1 MCCKRSGIDGGV
13 TQSRAFT
20 GEGAT
25 MKSPYTVAAL
35 AIVSMQMA
43 DSAEA

>member
-1 MCCKRSGIDGGV
+1 MPTVKDGHLVFNGNLTRTFRSV
-13 TQSRAFT
+13 KLSQC
-20 GEGAT
+20 
-25 MKSPYTVAAL
+25 VAAL